1 MAEGDGYTVLNRDEL
16 EQMDGSGECSWRLAR
31 KSLGVTAFGMN
42 LVEIGPG
49 GQIPEHDETERGQ
62 EEVFI
67 VWEGE
72 ATAVIDG
79 IESQA
84 PAGTFVRVAPEV
96 RRTIRNDGQGTVKL
110 LIVSAPR
117 SSGYEPMGWG

>member
-1 MAEGDGYTVLNRDEL
+1 MAEGDGYTILNRDEF

-31 KSLGVTAFGMN
+31 KSLGVSAFGVN

-49 GQIPEHDETERGQ
+49 GQIPEHDESERDH

-67 VWEGE
+67 VWDGN

-79 IESQA
+79 TET
-84 PAGTFVRVAPEV
+84 PASSGTFVRVSPEV
-96 RRTIRNDGQGTVKL
+96 RRTIRNDGDGTVKL

>member
-1 MAEGDGYTVLNRDEL
+1 MTDGDGYTIKSLDDFERME
-16 EQMDGSGECSWRLAR
+16 GSGESNWGLAR
-31 KSLGVTAFGMN
+31 KSLGVSSFGMN

-49 GQIPEHDETERGQ
+49 GQIPEHDETQRDH

-67 VWEGE
+67 VWEGD
-72 ATAVIDG
+72 AVAVVDG
-79 IESQA
+79 TETPA
-84 PAGTFVRVAPEV
+84 PAGTFVRISPEV
-96 RRTIRNDGQGTVKL
+96 RRTIRNDGDARVQV